1 MKELG
6 ERLQAIVDMVR
17 PDQRVAD
24 IGCDHAYVSLELAR
38 KKNCTVL
45 AMDIG
50 DGPLKIAEENIRAA
64 AEQDG
69 KYSKAAGTATAN
81 ESGSE
86 TANGTTKES
95 NGETGDAAANEPN
108 GENGNDASEKPN
120 GETGFGTTEEPASS
134 SDGDQTGGPDWINR
148 ITLRKSDGLA
158 GLSRG
163 EADALVIAGM
173 GGHLIIDIL
182 HNGADKLRSGMQL
195 VLSPQSDLR
204 LVRYEL
210 RKMNIFITEEK
221 CLSEEGKWYFILNC
235 KVGMNLPAPV
245 SDEEAKQYM
254 MYGKYL
260 PEHPSDAFREFLVWE
275 ARGLEDLLKSLA
287 GQKTPAARARSGTI
301 RRQLEENRYIQSLI
315 G

>member
-1 MKELG
+1 
-6 ERLQAIVDMVR
+6 MVR

-69 KYSKAAGTATAN
+69 KYSKAAGSVAAN
-81 ESGSE
+81 EQGSEAGRASTNDSGSE
-86 TANGTTKES
+86 AGNDTTKES
-95 NGETGDAAANEPN
+95 NGETGTAAASESDSEVANGTTKESSSETGTAAASESGSEAGRTAANEL
-108 GENGNDASEKPN
+108 GSESGRETVKASVS
-120 GETGFGTTEEPASS
+120 ETGYGTTEEPDTS
-134 SDGDQTGGPDWINR
+134 SDGEQTNGLDWINR
-148 ITLRKSDGLA
+148 ITLRKSDGLT

-163 EADALVIAGM
+163 EVDALVIAGM

-182 HNGADKLRSGMQL
+182 QAGADKLRPGMQL

-210 RKMNIFITEEK
+210 RRMNIFITEEK

-235 KVGMNLPAPV
+235 KVGMNLLAPV
-245 SDEEAKQYM
+245 SDEEARQYM

-260 PEHPSDAFREFLVWE
+260 PEHPSDAFREFLVW
-275 ARGLEDLLKSLA
+275 
-287 GQKTPAARARSGTI
+287 
-301 RRQLEENRYIQSLI
+301 
-315 G
+315 

>member
-64 AEQDG
+64 AAEDR
-69 KYSKAAGTATAN
+69 KKKEEAP
-81 ESGSE
+81 ESDTEKGPD
-86 TANGTTKES
+86 KES
-95 NGETGDAAANEPN
+95 DKEPDKESDKESDKEPDKEQTPGE
-108 GENGNDASEKPN
+108 
-120 GETGFGTTEEPASS
+120 
-134 SDGDQTGGPDWINR
+134 DWTKR
-148 ITLRKSDGLA
+148 ITTRKSDGLA
-158 GLSRG
+158 ELSKG
-163 EADALVIAGM
+163 EVDALVIAGM

-182 HNGADKLRSGMQL
+182 RNGLDKLKPGMQL

-210 RKMNIFITEEK
+210 RKMNIFITEER
-221 CLSEEGKWYFILNC
+221 CLTEEGKWYFILNC

-287 GQKTPAARARSGTI
+287 GQKTPVARARSGTI

-315 G
+315 C

>member
-69 KYSKAAGTATAN
+69 KYSKAAGTSE
-81 ESGSE
+81 ESAKASD
-86 TANGTTKES
+86 S
-95 NGETGDAAANEPN
+95 N
-108 GENGNDASEKPN
+108 
-120 GETGFGTTEEPASS
+120 

-148 ITLRKSDGLA
+148 ISLRKSDGLA

-210 RKMNIFITEEK
+210 RRMNIFITEEK

-235 KVGMNLPAPV
+235 KAGMNLLAPV

-287 GQKTPAARARSGTI
+287 GQKTPVARARSGTI

-315 G
+315 C

>member
-69 KYSKAAGTATAN
+69 KYSKAAGTSEESAKVSGSEAGNVAAN
-81 ESGSE
+81 EQGSEAGRASTNDSGSE

-95 NGETGDAAANEPN
+95 NGN
-108 GENGNDASEKPN
+108 
-120 GETGFGTTEEPASS
+120 

-182 HNGADKLRSGMQL
+182 HNGADKLRQGMQL

>member
-6 ERLQAIVDMVR
+6 ERLQAIVDMVK

-38 KKNCTVL
+38 KKNCSVL

-64 AEQDG
+64 AAEDG
-69 KYSKAAGTATAN
+69 KKKEEAP
-81 ESGSE
+81 ESDTEKGPD
-86 TANGTTKES
+86 KES
-95 NGETGDAAANEPN
+95 DKEPDKESDKESDKEETPVE
-108 GENGNDASEKPN
+108 
-120 GETGFGTTEEPASS
+120 
-134 SDGDQTGGPDWINR
+134 DWTKR
-148 ITLRKSDGLA
+148 ITTRKSDGLA
-158 GLSRG
+158 ELSKG
-163 EADALVIAGM
+163 EVDALVIAGM

-182 HNGADKLRSGMQL
+182 QNGVDKLKPGMQL

-210 RKMNIFITEEK
+210 RKMNIFITEER

-235 KVGMNLPAPV
+235 MVGMNLLAPV
-245 SDEEAKQYM
+245 SDDEAKQYM

-260 PEHPSDAFREFLVWE
+260 PEHPTDAFREFLVWE
-275 ARGLEDLLKSLA
+275 ARGLEDLLTSLA
-287 GQKTPAARARSGTI
+287 GQRTPAAKARSGTI
-301 RRQLEENRYIQSLI
+301 RRQLDENRYIQSLI